1 MEDHRV
7 PMLQGLIMDM
17 PLMVSS
23 AIQHAAELHGATEIV
38 SRGVDGAIFRYTY
51 AEAHRRTRRLANALA
66 RLGVRPGD
74 RIGTLAWNT
83 HRHFELF
90 YGVSGSGA
98 VLHPI
103 NPRLFADQIV
113 YIVNHAEDAWLF
125 IDTGTLPLAEQLAPR
140 LAPVKGFVLMADRA
154 ATPARTTL
162 APLLCYEE
170 LLAAESDDYAWP
182 QIDERSASSICYT
195 SGTTG
200 DPKGVV
206 YSHRSS
212 VLVSMLFTE
221 WVYRGSRNGALE
233 TLMSLAPLFHANG
246 WYFPY
251 VAPMTGS
258 RLVLPG
264 RNYEPE
270 MLYELFDGER
280 VTITCGVP
288 TMWLVL
294 TDWMERHGRTLPH
307 LRAVYSAGTAAP
319 RSLVDKLTAWGI
331 EMNQLWGMTEALALT
346 SPSLHPGALALPPE
360 QQLARRMKAGRIG
373 FGARLRIV
381 DDEERPLPHD
391 GVAVGHLRAKSPWI
405 SSSYFKGTGEA
416 LDRDGWLKTGDVASI
431 DPDGYVTIV
440 DRSKDLIKSGGEW
453 ISSIA
458 LEDAACGHP
467 EVMQAAVIAAFHPK
481 WQERPLL
488 IVTRR
493 PGSQLDRETLL
504 EFLRP
509 RVAGW
514 WLPDDVVF
522 VPEMPMTATGKIHK
536 LTLRERFRDHT
547 LPTAG
552 RAPADR

>member
-1 MEDHRV
+1 
-7 PMLQGLIMDM
+7 MLQGLIMDM
-17 PLMVSS
+17 PLMISS
-23 AIQHAAELHGATEIV
+23 AIEHAATFHAGTEIV
-38 SRGVDGAIFRYTY
+38 ARGVDGAIHRYTY
-51 AEAHRRTRRLANALA
+51 ADAHRRTKQLANALA
-66 RLGVRPGD
+66 RLGVSPGD

-98 VLHPI
+98 VVHPV
-103 NPRLFADQIV
+103 NPRLFADQIAF
-113 YIVNHAEDAWLF
+113 IINHAEDGWLF
-125 IDTGTLPLAEQLAPR
+125 IDAATLPLAEQLAPR
-140 LAPVKGFVLMADRA
+140 LKSVKGFVLMGDRTA
-154 ATPARTTL
+154 MPGRTTL

-170 LLAAESDDYAWP
+170 LLAAESDAYVWP
-182 QIDERSASSICYT
+182 QFDERSASSICYT

-221 WVYRGSRNGALE
+221 WVYRGGRNGAME
-233 TLMSLAPLFHANG
+233 TLMTLAPLFHANG

-264 RNYEPE
+264 RNYEPA
-270 MLYELFDGER
+270 MLYELFAGER

-288 TMWLVL
+288 TMWLML
-294 TDWMERHGRTLPH
+294 SDWMEREGRTLPH
-307 LRAVYSAGTAAP
+307 LRTIYSAGTAAP
-319 RSLVDKLTAWGI
+319 RSLIDKFAAWGI
-331 EMNQLWGMTEALALT
+331 EIAQLWGMTEALGLT
-346 SPSLHPGALALPPE
+346 SPSLHPGTLDLPPE
-360 QQLARRMKAGRIG
+360 DQVARRMNAGGRAG

-405 SSSYFKGTGEA
+405 SSAYFKHAGEA
-416 LDRDGWLKTGDVASI
+416 LDSEGWLKTGDVASI
-431 DPDGYVTIV
+431 DPDGHVAIV

-453 ISSIA
+453 ISSVA
-458 LEDAACGHP
+458 LENAAYGHP
-467 EVMQAAVIAAFHPK
+467 DVMHAAVIGAFHPK

-493 PGSQLDRETLL
+493 PGSSLDRETLL

-509 RVAGW
+509 GIVSW

-536 LTLRERFRDHT
+536 LRLREQFRDYT

-552 RAPADR
+552 G

>member
-1 MEDHRV
+1 
-7 PMLQGLIMDM
+7 MLQGLIMDM
-17 PLMVSS
+17 PLMISS
-23 AIQHAAELHGATEIV
+23 AIQYAATFHGTTEIV
-38 SRGVDGAIFRYTY
+38 ARGLDGSIHRYTY
-51 AEAHRRTRRLANALA
+51 VDAERRARRLANALR

-74 RIGTLAWNT
+74 RVGTLGWNT

-98 VLHPI
+98 VLHPV

-113 YIVNHAEDAWLF
+113 YIINHAEDAWVF
-125 IDTGTLPLAEQLAPR
+125 VDAGTLSLAEQLAPR
-140 LAPVKGFVLMADRA
+140 LKGVNGYVLMGDRA
-154 ATPARTTL
+154 AMPERTTL

-170 LLAAESDDYAWP
+170 MLAAASEDYVWP
-182 QIDERSASSICYT
+182 QFEERTASSICYT

-221 WVYRGSRNGALE
+221 WIYRGSRNGALE

-251 VAPMTGS
+251 TAPMTGS
-258 RLVLPG
+258 KLVLPG
-264 RNYEPE
+264 RNYEPA
-270 MLYELFDGER
+270 MLYELLAGEK
-280 VTITCGVP
+280 VTVTCGVP
-288 TMWLVL
+288 TMWLML
-294 TDWMERHGRTLPH
+294 TDYMEREGKTLPH
-307 LRAVYSAGTAAP
+307 LRTVYSAGTAAP
-319 RSLVDKLTAWGI
+319 RSLVRKFASWDI
-331 EMNQLWGMTEALALT
+331 EVNQLWGMTEALGLT
-346 SPSLHPGALALPPE
+346 SPSLRPGSVDLSPE
-360 QQLARRMKAGRIG
+360 EQLAHRMKAGGRVG
-373 FGARLRIV
+373 FGAEVRIV
-381 DDEERPLPHD
+381 DDDERPLPHD

-405 SSSYFKGTGEA
+405 ASGYFKGAGEA
-416 LDRDGWLKTGDVASI
+416 LDKDGWLKTGDVASI
-431 DPDGYVTIV
+431 DRDGYISIV

-467 EVMQAAVIAAFHPK
+467 QVMQAAVIAAFHPK

-493 PGSQLDRETLL
+493 PGSELDRETLL

-509 RVAGW
+509 RVVSW
-514 WLPDDVVF
+514 WLPDDIVF
-522 VPEMPMTATGKIHK
+522 VTEMPMTATGKIHK
-536 LTLRERFRDHT
+536 PTLRERFRDHR
-547 LPTAG
+547 LPTVEDRAAG
-552 RAPADR
+552 R

>member
-1 MEDHRV
+1 
-7 PMLQGLIMDM
+7 MLPGLIMDM
-17 PLMVSS
+17 PLMISS
-23 AIQHAAELHGATEIV
+23 AIEHAATFHGGTEIV
-38 SRGVDGAIFRYTY
+38 ARDVDGAIHRYTY
-51 AEAHRRTRRLANALA
+51 AEAHRRAKRLANALG
-66 RLGVRPGD
+66 RLGVQRGD
-74 RIGTLAWNT
+74 RIGTLGWNT

-98 VLHPI
+98 VLHPV

-113 YIVNHAEDAWLF
+113 YIINHAEDTWLF
-125 IDTGTLPLAEQLAPR
+125 IDAVTLPLAEQLAPR
-140 LAPVKGFVLMADRA
+140 LKSVQGFVLMGARA
-154 ATPARTTL
+154 AMPADTTL

-170 LLAAESDDYAWP
+170 LLAAESDDYVWP
-182 QIDERSASSICYT
+182 QFDERCASSICYT

-212 VLVSMLFTE
+212 VLVAMLFTE
-221 WVYRGSRNGALE
+221 WVYRGGRNGAAE

-251 VAPMTGS
+251 TAPMTGS
-258 RLVLPG
+258 KLVLPG
-264 RNYEPE
+264 RNYEPA
-270 MLYELFDGER
+270 MLYELFEGER

-288 TMWLVL
+288 TMWLTL
-294 TDWMERHGRTLPH
+294 IDWMERNGRTLSH

-319 RSLVDKLTAWGI
+319 RTLFDKFAAWGI
-331 EMNQLWGMTEALALT
+331 ELNQLWGMTEALGLT
-346 SPSLHPGALALPPE
+346 SPSLRPGTLALPPE
-360 QQLARRMKAGRIG
+360 DQLAQRMKAGRAG
-373 FGARLRIV
+373 FGAQLRIV

-405 SSSYFKGTGEA
+405 SSGYFKGEGAA
-416 LDRDGWLKTGDVASI
+416 LDAEGWLKTGDVASI
-431 DPDGYVTIV
+431 DPDGYITIV

-458 LEDAACGHP
+458 LENAACGHP
-467 EVMQAAVIAAFHPK
+467 DVMHAAVIAAFHPR

-493 PGSQLDRETLL
+493 PESTLDRETLL

-509 RVAGW
+509 SVASW

-536 LTLRERFRDHT
+536 LRLRERFRDYR
-547 LPTAG
+547 LPTAE
-552 RAPADR
+552 RAAGG

>member
-1 MEDHRV
+1 M
-7 PMLQGLIMDM
+7 QGLIMDM
-17 PLMVSS
+17 PLTIST
-23 AIQHAAELHGATEIV
+23 AIRHAADFHGTTEIV
-38 SRGVDGAIFRYTY
+38 ARGIDGAIHRYTY
-51 AEAHRRTRRLANALA
+51 AEAHRRTKRLANALG

-125 IDTGTLPLAEQLAPR
+125 IDAATLALAEQLAPR
-140 LAPVKGFVLMADRA
+140 LKSVKGFVLMGERSAM
-154 ATPARTTL
+154 PERTTL
-162 APLLCYEE
+162 APLLCYEA

-182 QIDERSASSICYT
+182 ELDERSASSICYT

-212 VLVSMLFTE
+212 VLVAMLFTE
-221 WVYRGSRNGALE
+221 WVYRGGRNGAAE

-264 RNYEPE
+264 RNYEPA

-288 TMWLVL
+288 TMWITLI
-294 TDWMERHGRTLPH
+294 DWMEREGRTLTH

-319 RSLVDKLTAWGI
+319 RSLFEKFAGWGI
-331 EMNQLWGMTEALALT
+331 ELNQLWGMTEALGLT
-346 SPSLHPGALALPPE
+346 SPSLRPGTLELSPE
-360 QQLARRMKAGRIG
+360 EQLAQRMKAGRAG
-373 FGARLRIV
+373 FGAQLRIV

-391 GVAVGHLRAKSPWI
+391 GVAVGHLRVKGPWI
-405 SSSYFKGTGEA
+405 SSAYFKAADGA
-416 LDRDGWLKTGDVASI
+416 LDAEGWLRTGDVASI
-431 DPDGYVTIV
+431 DPDGYLAIV

-458 LEDAACGHP
+458 LENAACGHP
-467 EVMQAAVIAAFHPK
+467 DVMQAAVVAAFHPR

-493 PGSQLDRETLL
+493 PGSTLDREMLL

-509 RVAGW
+509 SVASW

-536 LTLRERFRDHT
+536 LTLRERFRDYE
-547 LPTAG
+547 LSTAE
-552 RAPADR
+552 RAAGG

>member
-1 MEDHRV
+1 
-7 PMLQGLIMDM
+7 MLPGLIMDM

-23 AIQHAAELHGATEIV
+23 AIQYAATYHGETEV
-38 SRGVDGAIFRYTY
+38 VARGVDGLIHRYNY
-51 AEAHRRTRRLANALA
+51 AQAERRMKRLASALG
-66 RLGVRPGD
+66 RLGVKPGD
-74 RIGTLAWNT
+74 RIGTLGWNT

-90 YGVSGSGA
+90 YGVSGSGG

-113 YIVNHAEDAWLF
+113 YIVNHAEDGWLF
-125 IDTGTLPLAEQLAPR
+125 IDEATLPLAEQLAPR
-140 LAPVKGFVLMADRA
+140 LQSVKGFVLMAERA
-154 ATPARTTL
+154 AMPERTPLGTL
-162 APLLCYEE
+162 HCYEE
-170 LLAAESDDYAWP
+170 LLAAGSDGYTWP
-182 QIDERSASSICYT
+182 QFDERSASSICYT

-221 WVYRGSRNGALE
+221 WVYRGGRNGALE

-258 RLVLPG
+258 KMVLPG
-264 RNYEPE
+264 RNYEPA
-270 MLYELFDGER
+270 MLFELLDGER
-280 VTITCGVP
+280 VTITAGVP
-288 TMWLVL
+288 TMWLML
-294 TDWMERHGRTLPH
+294 SDWMEREGRKLPH

-319 RSLVDKLTAWGI
+319 QSLIEKFAAWGI
-331 EMNQLWGMTEALALT
+331 EMSQLWGMTEALGLT
-346 SPSLHPGALALPPE
+346 TPSLHPGTLNLPPG
-360 QQLARRMKAGRIG
+360 QQQAQRMKAGGRAG
-373 FGARLRIV
+373 FGAQLRIV
-381 DDEERPLPHD
+381 DDADKPLPHD

-405 SSSYFKGTGEA
+405 SSGYFKGAGDA
-416 LDRDGWLKTGDVASI
+416 LDREGWLKTGDVASI
-431 DPDGYVTIV
+431 DRHGSIAIV

-458 LEDAACGHP
+458 LENAACGHP
-467 EVMQAAVIAAFHPK
+467 DVMQAAVIGAFHPK

-493 PGSQLDRETLL
+493 PGSQLDREGLI
-504 EFLRP
+504 EYLRP
-509 RVAGW
+509 SVASW

-522 VPEMPMTATGKIHK
+522 VTEMPMTATGKIHK
-536 LTLRERFRDHT
+536 LTLREQYRNHK
-547 LPTAG
+547 LPTA
-552 RAPADR
+552 

>member
-1 MEDHRV
+1 
-7 PMLQGLIMDM
+7 MLPGLIMDM
-17 PLMVSS
+17 PLMISS
-23 AIQHAAELHGATEIV
+23 AIEHAATFHGGTEIV
-38 SRGVDGAIFRYTY
+38 ARDVDGAIHRYTY
-51 AEAHRRTRRLANALA
+51 AEAHRRAKRLANALG
-66 RLGVRPGD
+66 RLGVQRGD
-74 RIGTLAWNT
+74 RIGTLGWNT

-98 VLHPI
+98 VLHPV

-113 YIVNHAEDAWLF
+113 YIINHAEDTWLF
-125 IDTGTLPLAEQLAPR
+125 IDAVTLPLTEQLAPR
-140 LAPVKGFVLMADRA
+140 LKSVKGFVLMGARA
-154 ATPARTTL
+154 AMPADTTL

-170 LLAAESDDYAWP
+170 LLAAESDDYVWP
-182 QIDERSASSICYT
+182 QFDERSASSICYT

-212 VLVSMLFTE
+212 VLVAMLFTE
-221 WVYRGSRNGALE
+221 WIYRGGRNGAAE

-251 VAPMTGS
+251 TAPMTGS
-258 RLVLPG
+258 KLVLPG
-264 RNYEPE
+264 RNYEPA
-270 MLYELFDGER
+270 MLYELFEGER

-288 TMWLVL
+288 TMWLTL
-294 TDWMERHGRTLPH
+294 IDWMERNGRTPSH

-319 RSLVDKLTAWGI
+319 RTLFDKFAAWGI
-331 EMNQLWGMTEALALT
+331 ELNQLWGMTEALGLT
-346 SPSLHPGALALPPE
+346 SPSLRPGTLALPPE
-360 QQLARRMKAGRIG
+360 DQLAQRMKAGRAG
-373 FGARLRIV
+373 FGAQLRIV

-405 SSSYFKGTGEA
+405 SSGYFKGEGAA
-416 LDRDGWLKTGDVASI
+416 LDAEGWLKTGDVASI
-431 DPDGYVTIV
+431 DPDGYITIV

-453 ISSIA
+453 ISSIV
-458 LEDAACGHP
+458 LENAACGHP
-467 EVMQAAVIAAFHPK
+467 DVMHAAVIAAFHPR

-493 PGSQLDRETLL
+493 PESTLDRETLL
-504 EFLRP
+504 AFLKP
-509 RVAGW
+509 SVASW

-536 LTLRERFRDHT
+536 LRLRERFRDYT
-547 LPTAG
+547 LP
-552 RAPADR
+552 

>member
-1 MEDHRV
+1 MSAARAGEDSA
-7 PMLQGLIMDM
+7 MLQGLIMDM
-17 PLMVSS
+17 PLMISS
-23 AIQHAAELHGATEIV
+23 VIEHAATFHGATEIV
-38 SRGVDGAIFRYTY
+38 ARGVDGAIHRYTY
-51 AEAHRRTRRLANALA
+51 ADAHRRTKRLANALA
-66 RLGVRPGD
+66 RLGVRPGE

-83 HRHFELF
+83 HRHFELL

-98 VLHPI
+98 VVHPV

-113 YIVNHAEDAWLF
+113 YIIDHAEDSWLF
-125 IDTGTLPLAEQLAPR
+125 IDAGTLPLAEQLAPR
-140 LAPVKGFVLMADRA
+140 LKSVTGFVLMADGA
-154 ATPARTTL
+154 AMPGRTTL
-162 APLLCYEE
+162 APLLCYED
-170 LLAAESDDYAWP
+170 LLAAESDDYVWP
-182 QIDERSASSICYT
+182 QLDERSASSICYT

-221 WVYRGSRNGALE
+221 WVHRGGRNGALE

-258 RLVLPG
+258 KLVLPG
-264 RNYEPE
+264 RNYEPA
-270 MLYELFDGER
+270 MLYELFEGER
-280 VTITCGVP
+280 VTITAGVP
-288 TMWLVL
+288 TMWLML
-294 TDWMERHGRTLPH
+294 LDWMEREGRTLPH
-307 LRAVYSAGTAAP
+307 LRTIYSAGTAAP
-319 RSLVDKLTAWGI
+319 PSLIEKVTAMGV
-331 EMNQLWGMTEALALT
+331 EFSQLWGMTEALGLT
-346 SPSLHPGALALPPE
+346 SPSLHPGALDLPPE
-360 QQLARRMKAGRIG
+360 QQLAHRMKAGGRAG

-405 SSSYFKGTGEA
+405 SSGYFKGAGEA
-416 LDRDGWLKTGDVASI
+416 LDREGWLRTGDVASI
-431 DPDGYVTIV
+431 DAEGYITIV

-453 ISSIA
+453 ISSVA
-458 LEDAACGHP
+458 LENAACGHP
-467 EVMQAAVIAAFHPK
+467 DVMYAAVIGVFHPK

-493 PGSQLDRETLL
+493 PGSTLDRETLV

-509 RVAGW
+509 HVASW

-536 LTLRERFRDHT
+536 LTLRERFRDYKLT
-547 LPTAG
+547 
-552 RAPADR
+552 

>member
-1 MEDHRV
+1 
-7 PMLQGLIMDM
+7 MLPGLIMDM
-17 PLMVSS
+17 PLMISS
-23 AIQHAAELHGATEIV
+23 AIQYAATYHAETEIV
-38 SRGVDGAIFRYTY
+38 ARGVDGAIHRYNY
-51 AEAHRRTRRLANALA
+51 GEAHRRMKRLAHAIG
-66 RLGVRPGD
+66 RLGVKPGD
-74 RIGTLAWNT
+74 RIGTLGWNT

-90 YGVSGSGA
+90 YGVSGAGA

-113 YIVNHAEDAWLF
+113 YIINHAEDAWLF
-125 IDTGTLPLAEQLAPR
+125 IDEATLPLTEQLAPR
-140 LAPVKGFVLMADRA
+140 FQPVKGFVLMADRSA
-154 ATPARTTL
+154 MPKRTTL
-162 APLLCYEE
+162 GTLLCYEE
-170 LLAAESDDYAWP
+170 LLAAESDDYVWP
-182 QIDERSASSICYT
+182 QFDERSASSICYT

-200 DPKGVV
+200 DPKGVM

-221 WVYRGSRNGALE
+221 WVYRGGRSGALE

-258 RLVLPG
+258 KMVLPG
-264 RNYEPE
+264 RNYEPA
-270 MLYELFDGER
+270 MLYELLDGER
-280 VTITCGVP
+280 VTITAGVP
-288 TMWLVL
+288 TMWLML
-294 TDWMERHGRTLPH
+294 TDWMEREGRKLPH

-319 RSLVDKLTAWGI
+319 QNLVEKFTAQGI
-331 EMNQLWGMTEALALT
+331 EFSQLWGMTEALGLT
-346 SPSLHPGALALPPE
+346 TPSLRPGALGLPPGE
-360 QQLARRMKAGRIG
+360 QLAQRMNAGGRAG
-373 FGARLRIV
+373 FGAQLRIV
-381 DDEERPLPHD
+381 DDADKALPHD

-405 SSSYFKGTGEA
+405 SSGYFKGAGDA
-416 LDRDGWLKTGDVASI
+416 LDGEGWLKTGDVASI
-431 DPDGYVTIV
+431 DPHGAIAIV

-458 LEDAACGHP
+458 LENAACGHP

-493 PGSQLDRETLL
+493 PGSQLDREALI

-509 RVAGW
+509 HVASW

-536 LTLRERFRDHT
+536 VTLRERYRDYT
-547 LPTAG
+547 LPTA
-552 RAPADR
+552 

>member
-1 MEDHRV
+1 
-7 PMLQGLIMDM
+7 MLPGLIMDM
-17 PLMVSS
+17 PLMISS
-23 AIQHAAELHGATEIV
+23 AIEHAATFHGGTEIV
-38 SRGVDGAIFRYTY
+38 ARDVDGAIHRYTY
-51 AEAHRRTRRLANALA
+51 AEAHRRAKRLANALG
-66 RLGVRPGD
+66 RLGVQRGD
-74 RIGTLAWNT
+74 RIGTLGWNT

-98 VLHPI
+98 VLHPV
-103 NPRLFADQIV
+103 NPRLFVDQIV
-113 YIVNHAEDAWLF
+113 YIINHAEDTWLF
-125 IDTGTLPLAEQLAPR
+125 IDAVTLPLAEQLAPR
-140 LAPVKGFVLMADRA
+140 LKSVKGFVLMGARA
-154 ATPARTTL
+154 AMPADTTL

-170 LLAAESDDYAWP
+170 LLAAESDDYVWP
-182 QIDERSASSICYT
+182 HFDERSASSICYT

-212 VLVSMLFTE
+212 VLVAMLFTE
-221 WVYRGSRNGALE
+221 WVYRGGRNGAAE

-251 VAPMTGS
+251 TAPMTGS
-258 RLVLPG
+258 KLVLPG
-264 RNYEPE
+264 RNYEPA

-288 TMWLVL
+288 TMWLTL
-294 TDWMERHGRTLPH
+294 IDWMERNGRTLSH

-319 RSLVDKLTAWGI
+319 RTLFDKFAAWGI
-331 EMNQLWGMTEALALT
+331 ELNQLWGMTEALGLT
-346 SPSLHPGALALPPE
+346 SPSLRPGTLALPPE
-360 QQLARRMKAGRIG
+360 DQLAQRMKAGRAG
-373 FGARLRIV
+373 FGAQLRIV

-405 SSSYFKGTGEA
+405 SSGYFKGEGVA
-416 LDRDGWLKTGDVASI
+416 LDAEGWLKTGDVASI
-431 DPDGYVTIV
+431 DPDGYITIV

-458 LEDAACGHP
+458 LENAACGHP
-467 EVMQAAVIAAFHPK
+467 DVMHAAVIAAFHPR

-493 PGSQLDRETLL
+493 PESTLDRETLL
-504 EFLRP
+504 AFLKP
-509 RVAGW
+509 SVASW

-536 LTLRERFRDHT
+536 LRLRERFRDYT
-547 LPTAG
+547 LP
-552 RAPADR
+552 